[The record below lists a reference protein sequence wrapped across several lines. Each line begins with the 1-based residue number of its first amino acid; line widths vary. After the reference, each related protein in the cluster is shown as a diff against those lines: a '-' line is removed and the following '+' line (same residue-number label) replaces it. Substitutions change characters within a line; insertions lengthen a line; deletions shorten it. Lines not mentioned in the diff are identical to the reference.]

1 MSTERPRL
9 SSLTAQQ
16 LVEERDRLTAEHA
29 DLVGKGL
36 SLNLTR
42 GKPATE
48 QLDLA
53 NELLELPGAHGG
65 VGPDGT
71 DYRNYGGL
79 NGLAGLREI
88 FSPVF
93 HIPVTQLIAE
103 GNSSLAL
110 MYQCVVDALLHGV
123 PGGRGPW
130 RDVANAENNTAFI
143 AAVPGYDRHFAVCQD
158 LGIDLISVPMTDE
171 GPDLDAVRAAVADP
185 RVRGMWCV
193 PTYSNPTGVT
203 YSEDVVRALV
213 GMPTGAPDFR
223 LWWDNAYAV
232 HHLTEH
238 ETPSAD
244 VLALAA
250 EAGNPDRPF
259 VFGSTSKITAAG
271 AGVGFFGASEAN
283 VAWYL
288 QHMQFRTIGPDKV
301 NQARHLRFLRD
312 TDGLRAHMARHR
324 ELIAPKFELVD
335 AVLRAELTDVAVAEW
350 VTPAGG
356 YFISLDVLDGCAAR
370 VVELAKQ
377 AGIALTPAGATF
389 PYGKDPADRNIRIA
403 PTFPSTD
410 ELDAAVHG
418 LTLCVRLAEA
428 EKRAA

>member
-1 MSTERPRL
+1 MSVTER
-9 SSLTAQQ
+9 SSLSTMTAEE
-16 LVEERDRLTAEHA
+16 LVTERDRLAGEYA

-36 SLNLTR
+36 KLNLTR
-42 GKPATE
+42 GKPSTE

-53 NELLELPGAHGG
+53 NGLLNLPGPDGG
-65 VGPDGT
+65 IGADGT

-79 NGLAGLREI
+79 AGLAGLREI

-93 HIPVTQLIAE
+93 GIPVKQLIAE

-123 PGGRGPW
+123 PGGSGPW
-130 RDVANAENNTAFI
+130 RDVEKIAFI
-143 AAVPGYDRHFAVCQD
+143 AAVPGYDRHFAVCKD
-158 LGIDLISVPMTDE
+158 LGIELISVPMTAD
-171 GPDLDAVRAAVADP
+171 GPDVDAVRAAAADP

-193 PTYSNPTGVT
+193 PTYSNPTGTT
-203 YSEDVVRALV
+203 YSEETVKALV
-213 GMPTGAPDFR
+213 SMPTGAPDFR

-238 ETPSAD
+238 ETRSSD
-244 VLALAA
+244 VLELAA
-250 EAGNPDRPF
+250 QAGNPDRAF

-271 AGVGFFGASEAN
+271 AGVAFFGSSEAN

-301 NQARHLRFLRD
+301 NQARHLSFLGD
-312 TDGLRAHMARHR
+312 TDGLRAHMAKHR

-335 AVLRAELTDVAVAEW
+335 AVLRDELSGVAVAEW
-350 VTPAGG
+350 VPPRGG
-356 YFISLDVLDGCAAR
+356 YFVSLDVLEGCAAR
-370 VVELAKQ
+370 VVELAGK

-389 PYGKDPADRNIRIA
+389 PNGHDPADRNIRIA
-403 PTFPSTD
+403 PTFPPLD
-410 ELDAAVHG
+410 ELDAAMHA

-428 EKRAA
+428 EKRTASR